1 MGNNI
6 TNSLYIANQLKINN
20 YEGVSIEKIITD
32 LIIYIV
38 LATLISI
45 YIYFKAKKAT
55 ENLYEKSLLFQKN
68 FNEDDV
74 KNIYLTPIQSAML
87 LEDKIK
93 NYHIIATILHFLE
106 LGFIELTKIYRKD
119 GTFAYRF
126 EKKEKE
132 FCDYYSFSN
141 KILTAEKKEK
151 LKNNKISVSEI
162 YIIDRI
168 VFKYYN
174 YVNADRIYE
183 FYDSYDD
190 YSKLY
195 NNSREINE
203 LKDLDY
209 DLKNVKKIINE
220 EFIEKGLYKT
230 KRNNL
235 YNIKTSALFFKKSA
249 EVIEYKN
256 KLKYDT
262 YLSERSIENVYLWGE
277 HLIYGVAFNV
287 CKTSIKDAINIYE
300 GKRKK

>member
-1 MGNNI
+1 MEYNI
-6 TNSLYIANQLKINN
+6 T
-20 YEGVSIEKIITD
+20 E
-32 LIIYIV
+32 
-38 LATLISI
+38 
-45 YIYFKAKKAT
+45 F
-55 ENLYEKSLLFQKN
+55 
-68 FNEDDV
+68 
-74 KNIYLTPIQSAML
+74 YLTPIQAAMM
-87 LEDKIK
+87 LEDKVK
-93 NYHIIATILHFLE
+93 NYHIIATVLHFLE
-106 LGFIELTKIYRKD
+106 LGLIELTKICRKD

-141 KILTAEKKEK
+141 RVLSTEQKEK

-174 YVNADRIYE
+174 HVNADRIYE

-195 NNSREINE
+195 NNTRGINE
-203 LKDLDY
+203 LKELDFDLR
-209 DLKNVKKIINE
+209 NVEKIIKE
-220 EFIEKGLYKT
+220 EFKEKGIHKA
-230 KRNNL
+230 KRKNL
-235 YNIKTSALFFKKSA
+235 FNFKTSKLFFKKSV
-249 EVIEYKN
+249 EVTDYKN

-287 CKTSIKDAINIYE
+287 CKTSIKDAISIYE

>member
-20 YEGVSIEKIITD
+20 YDSNLTEEVITD
-32 LIIYIV
+32 FLIYIV
-38 LATLISI
+38 LAISI
-45 YIYFKAKKAT
+45 TLYVYFKVKKLT
-55 ENLYEKSLLFQKN
+55 ESQQEKSSSVQTEF
-68 FNEDDV
+68 
-74 KNIYLTPIQSAML
+74 YLTPIQAAMM
-87 LEDKIK
+87 LEDKVK

-141 KILTAEKKEK
+141 RILSTNQKEK

-209 DLKNVKKIINE
+209 DLKNVEKIIKE
-220 EFIEKGLYKT
+220 EFKEKGIHKA
-230 KRNNL
+230 KRKNL
-235 YNIKTSALFFKKSA
+235 YNIKTSELFFKKSV
-249 EVIEYKN
+249 EITEYKN

-287 CKTSIKDAINIYE
+287 CKTSIKDAISIYE